1 MDADGGNQRRIT
13 NTDTRELAPRF
24 LPNGDLAWV
33 VERGARAGSAIL
45 RQTGPASVTTLV
57 SAPAA
62 ILSWSLSRDGATIA
76 YVTGRITSATDRAAF
91 SLVLQPVAGG
101 SAVPVRLGP
110 AEQPVTPAF

>member
-1 MDADGGNQRRIT
+1 
-13 NTDTRELAPRF
+13 
-24 LPNGDLAWV
+24 V
-33 VERGARAGSAIL
+33 
-45 RQTGPASVTTLV
+45 RQTGPSSLATVA

-76 YVTGRITSATDRAAF
+76 YVTGRITSAPANRTAF

-101 SAVPVRLGP
+101 PAVPVRLGP